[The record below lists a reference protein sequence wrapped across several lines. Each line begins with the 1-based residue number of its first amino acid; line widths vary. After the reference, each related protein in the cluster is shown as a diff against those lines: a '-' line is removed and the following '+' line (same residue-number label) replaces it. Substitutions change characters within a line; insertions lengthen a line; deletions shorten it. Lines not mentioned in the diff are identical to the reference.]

1 MVRPAALGR
10 ARPAT
15 KQAYVSEQIA
25 NLLTGQHGR
34 KTVMIF
40 GADLGKDLPLR
51 FAQEID
57 EAHFG
62 RSANRAMD
70 S

>member
-1 MVRPAALGR
+1 
-10 ARPAT
+10 
-15 KQAYVSEQIA
+15 VSEQIA